1 MTSPPKWDAFKVLA
15 ISSRHDASTTC
26 VGITKLSNRCRW
38 SIADDRY
45 QEIRSVLNSIEQKP
59 PDIDALNPIL
69 RKLAP
74 LCLCQEQ
81 HQWQV
86 GQAIAKWKTLLSDF
100 VNSHEFSSSQALSAE
115 NETLQKKLK
124 EEVLAREG
132 LSNRIEDLSLQLL
145 KQREKCT
152 QWIETCSEAEAA
164 KERLLILVNKRGKE
178 VAKAEREVERLERVL
193 GVKGRELEEERK
205 RKGEEIEEKANV
217 EELRKR
223 LEEQGRVERVLVE
236 SLEEVRKGKAAE
248 VIEMETLKTQL
259 ATKTEESRKALDEA
273 KNKEIELLGQIES
286 LNAQILNIREASE
299 QLQRDLDTSVKLNSE
314 QSALAATQASAHAD
328 EVSQLREQI
337 GDLEKQIS
345 LSFSKK
351 LGKKMKRAVKGFG
364 TSIGVPGSTRLVFAI
379 EKREKKSCNDFSFG

>member
-1 MTSPPKWDAFKVLA
+1 
-15 ISSRHDASTTC
+15 
-26 VGITKLSNRCRW
+26 
-38 SIADDRY
+38 
-45 QEIRSVLNSIEQKP
+45 
-59 PDIDALNPIL
+59 
-69 RKLAP
+69 
-74 LCLCQEQ
+74 
-81 HQWQV
+81 V